1 MVFLYSSLPIIR
13 FLLCLNKIVSP
24 THNKNNEMNKVL
36 TPEKYTT
43 EYIVSGQTAEYVNG
57 APEIF

>member
-1 MVFLYSSLPIIR
+1 
-13 FLLCLNKIVSP
+13 
-24 THNKNNEMNKVL
+24 MNKVL